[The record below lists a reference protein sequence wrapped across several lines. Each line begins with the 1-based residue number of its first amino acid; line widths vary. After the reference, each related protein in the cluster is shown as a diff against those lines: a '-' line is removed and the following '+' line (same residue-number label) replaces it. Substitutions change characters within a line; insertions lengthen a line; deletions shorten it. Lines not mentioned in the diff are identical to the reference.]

1 MLTLP
6 KLGIAATV
14 AASVI
19 AGAASAETIRIGA
32 TMRMIS
38 ENGQKYGQMM
48 QDEFDA
54 INAAGGINGAE
65 IELIL
70 LNDECKSDKGVAN
83 ANKFAYQDNVHLII
97 GSTCSSVTLPI
108 VDVTAQAEVPQ
119 IIPHSTNHAITQKGS
134 EWVFRVPIS
143 ARFYKGVVA
152 KYVGETIG
160 TKIAYVFAS
169 DAAAVSDAEGLK
181 EQMMSQFGVEPAYWA
196 QVQEKEID
204 FRSHMLKIKA
214 MGVDAIF
221 VAALQEPM
229 ARALVQSYEVGIGE
243 EVARVANS
251 VASNAPVPGMAGDA
265 IKGVF
270 YTAAYSDS
278 DDRPIAVEFN
288 AMVKER
294 YGVEKVDHDFSQA
307 WDLIRI
313 VEIALNNAEL
323 DLSDD
328 SLAADRA
335 AIRDA
340 IAGIDNYEGLASGPI
355 SFCADPTP
363 ECRDGNRTVVLIGY
377 EKGGEDFE
385 VGILD
390 RVTMPIDF
398 GLE

>member
-1 MLTLP
+1 MKVIS
-6 KLGIAATV
+6 KLGIAAAVVTSV
-14 AASVI
+14 AASAVY
-19 AGAASAETIRIGA
+19 AGEIRIGA

-54 INAAGGINGAE
+54 INAAGGINGHT
-65 IELIL
+65 IHLTL

-83 ANKFAYQDNVHLII
+83 ANKFAYQDNVHLVI
-97 GSTCSSVTLPI
+97 GSTCSSVSLPI
-108 VDVTAQAEVPQ
+108 VDVTAQAGVAQ
-119 IIPHSTNHAITQKGS
+119 IIPHSTNHMITQKGS

-143 ARFYKGVVA
+143 ARYYKGVVA
-152 KYVGETIG
+152 KYIGESIG
-160 TKIAYVFAS
+160 TKVAYVFAS

-181 EQMMSQFGVEPAYWA
+181 EQMAAQFGVEPAYWA

-214 MGVDAIF
+214 LDVDALFI
-221 VAALQEPM
+221 AALQEPM
-229 ARALVQSYEVGIGE
+229 ARALVQSYEVGIPE
-243 EVARVANS
+243 DVNRVANS

-278 DDRPIAVEFN
+278 DDRPIAQEFN

-294 YGVEKVDHDFSQA
+294 YGIEKVDHDFSQA

-313 VEIALNNAEL
+313 VEIALNNA
-323 DLSDD
+323 DLQLTDD
-328 SLAADRA
+328 SLAADRT

-340 IAGIDNYEGLASGPI
+340 IAGVQNYEGLASGPI

-377 EKGGEDFE
+377 EEGGADFK

>member
-1 MLTLP
+1 MKVIS
-6 KLGIAATV
+6 KLGVAAAVVTSV
-14 AASVI
+14 AASAVY
-19 AGAASAETIRIGA
+19 AGEIRIGA

-54 INAAGGINGAE
+54 INAAGGINGHT
-65 IELIL
+65 IHLTL

-83 ANKFAYQDNVHLII
+83 ANKFAYQDNVHLVI
-97 GSTCSSVTLPI
+97 GSTCSSVSLPI
-108 VDVTAQAEVPQ
+108 VDVTAQAGVAQ
-119 IIPHSTNHAITQKGS
+119 IIPHSTNHMITQKGS

-143 ARFYKGVVA
+143 ARYYKGVVA
-152 KYVGETIG
+152 KYIGESIG
-160 TKIAYVFAS
+160 TKVAYVFAS

-181 EQMMSQFGVEPAYWA
+181 EQMAAQFGVEPAYWA

-214 MGVDAIF
+214 LDVDALFI
-221 VAALQEPM
+221 AALQEPM
-229 ARALVQSYEVGIGE
+229 ARALVQSYEVGIPE
-243 EVARVANS
+243 DVNRVANS

-278 DDRPIAVEFN
+278 DDRPIAPEFN

-294 YGVEKVDHDFSQA
+294 YGIEKVDHDFSQA

-313 VEIALNNAEL
+313 VEIALNNA
-323 DLSDD
+323 DLQLTDD
-328 SLAADRA
+328 SLAADRT

-340 IAGIDNYEGLASGPI
+340 IAGVQNYEGLASGPI

-377 EKGGEDFE
+377 EEGGADFK